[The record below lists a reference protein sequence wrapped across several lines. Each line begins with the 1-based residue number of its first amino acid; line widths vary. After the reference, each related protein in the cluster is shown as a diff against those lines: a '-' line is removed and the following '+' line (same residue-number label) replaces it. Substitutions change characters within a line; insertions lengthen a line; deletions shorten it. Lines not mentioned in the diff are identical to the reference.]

1 MKTANSGTTGAPD
14 LKRRFSEE
22 PEPEIGEGMVSEGQ
36 SQSRSG
42 HYSSEPATEEGES
55 IVN

>member
-1 MKTANSGTTGAPD
+1 MKTANSGTGAPD